1 MRRSIIHSGLAL
13 LALACG
19 FMGLLQPQAALAGSL
34 TVLPIRVEVAAN
46 RQFCSITIGNDGTT
60 DVAVQVRGYRWHQE
74 DGSDALDESQGI
86 AINPSIMMIPPGTK
100 KLVRCSLPEQSGP
113 VESTYRLIVSELPR
127 AQPEPGTLQTLLQ
140 LSIPVFR
147 AQPDARPSLHWEAT
161 EDGRL
166 IVTNTGT
173 RHVRIADLV
182 IHPVAGAA
190 PVRAKAGFYLL
201 AGASRK
207 VDADVGRNEIAKVEA
222 MAEDGSFL
230 AVLPGR
236 APQP

>member
-1 MRRSIIHSGLAL
+1 MRRSIFHKCLTW

-19 FMGLLQPQAALAGSL
+19 FMGLLQPQVALAGSL

-46 RQFCSITIGNDGTT
+46 RQFCSVTIGNDGTK

-74 DGSDALDESQGI
+74 DGTDALDESQSI
-86 AINPSIMMIPPGTK
+86 AINPSIMMIAPGAK

-113 VESTYRLIVSELPR
+113 IESTYRLIVSELPR
-127 AQPEPGTLQTLLQ
+127 AEAEPGTLQTLLQ

-166 IVTNTGT
+166 LVTNSGT

-182 IHPVAGAA
+182 VHPATAAA

-201 AGASRK
+201 AGASRT
-207 VDADVGRNEIAKVEA
+207 VDADFGKIEIAEVEA
-222 MAEDGSFL
+222 MTEDGAFV
-230 AVLPGR
+230 AVLPGGKPR
-236 APQP
+236 T